1 MADEW
6 VTGLASIPKG
16 LCGMACGA
24 IGGRIYI
31 SHGASGGAV
40 QTVCY
45 EYDPVTDTWT
55 QKASASVGRQAPGG
69 AVVNDKLYSI
79 CGRLDSGAT
88 GAVEEYD
95 PATNTWTSKAS
106 KPTTGYGAT
115 TFVINGLIYVIVGNS
130 SALEVYD
137 PSTDTWTS
145 KASMPVTKKSESY
158 GWGGAVEGKGYV
170 VIFDNGN
177 NPHTLEYDPE
187 TNTWTSKTVMP
198 TPRFS
203 GMGESSQVTYRG
215 KVWCIGGYD
224 GSQNRTENEAYDPAT
239 DTWSQ
244 HAAMPTARRAGGGA
258 FINNEFYAV
267 GGWTDTWTD
276 VVEKYI
282 APKIPTVL
290 SLEVTPL

>member
-6 VTGLASIPKG
+6 VTGLAPIPKA
-16 LCGMACGA
+16 LTGMACGV

-31 SHGASGGAV
+31 SHGRSSSSV
-40 QTVCY
+40 ETVCY

-55 QKASASVGRQAPGG
+55 QKASASVARQGAGG

-106 KPTTGYGAT
+106 KPVASYGT
-115 TFVINGLIYVIVGNS
+115 VTFVIDGLIYVVVGG
-130 SALEVYD
+130 SATLEAYD
-137 PSTDTWTS
+137 PATDTWTS
-145 KASMPVTKKSESY
+145 KASMPVTMKGESM

-170 VIFDNGN
+170 VIFDSGN
-177 NPHTLEYDPE
+177 NPRTLEYDPA
-187 TNTWTSKTVMP
+187 TDTWTFKATMP
-198 TPRFS
+198 TPRYA
-203 GMGESSQVTYRG
+203 GMAGSSQLTYGG

-224 GSQNRTENEAYDPAT
+224 GSQNRAENEAYDPAT

-258 FINNEFYAV
+258 FINNEFYAIS
-267 GGWTDTWTD
+267 GYTDTYSD

-290 SLEVTPL
+290 SVEVTPL